1 MNEAVSAEIWDLNW
15 IRTKKLYFFMTQ
27 SIES

>member
-1 MNEAVSAEIWDLNW
+1 MNEAVSAELWDPYW
-15 IRTKKLYFFMTQ
+15 KKTKKLYLFMTQ